1 MLVVRSSRLQYLNIK
16 IDVGFSTPKNKI
28 KNQKGERE
36 VRNFLGFF
44 HLRPREEKKKEER
57 EREREKRNKKRRQA
71 CAVEDQNASVT

>member
-44 HLRPREEKKKEER
+44 HRRPREEKKKKE

>member
-16 IDVGFSTPKNKI
+16 IDVGISTPKNKI

-44 HLRPREEKKKEER
+44 HRRPREEKKKE

>member
-16 IDVGFSTPKNKI
+16 IDMGFSTPKNKI

-44 HLRPREEKKKEER
+44 HLRPRREEEERRER
-57 EREREKRNKKRRQA
+57 EREREKKQK
-71 CAVEDQNASVT
+71 ETPSVRS

>member
-16 IDVGFSTPKNKI
+16 IDVGISTPKNKI

-44 HLRPREEKKKEER
+44 HRRPREEKKKKE

>member
-16 IDVGFSTPKNKI
+16 IDVGISTPKNKI

-44 HLRPREEKKKEER
+44 HLRPRREEEERR
-57 EREREKRNKKRRQA
+57 ERERRETKRDAKRAQLKIRTQ
-71 CAVEDQNASVT
+71 V

>member
-16 IDVGFSTPKNKI
+16 IDMGFSTPKNKI
-28 KNQKGERE
+28 KNLEE

-57 EREREKRNKKRRQA
+57 EREKRNKKRRQA

>member
-28 KNQKGERE
+28 KNLEE

-44 HLRPREEKKKEER
+44 HRRPREEKKKKE

>member
-16 IDVGFSTPKNKI
+16 IDMGFSTPKNKI

-44 HLRPREEKKKEER
+44 HRRPREEKKKKEER
-57 EREREKRNKKRRQA
+57 EREREEKQK
-71 CAVEDQNASVT
+71 ETPSVRS

>member
-16 IDVGFSTPKNKI
+16 IDMGFSTPKNKI
-28 KNQKGERE
+28 KNLEE